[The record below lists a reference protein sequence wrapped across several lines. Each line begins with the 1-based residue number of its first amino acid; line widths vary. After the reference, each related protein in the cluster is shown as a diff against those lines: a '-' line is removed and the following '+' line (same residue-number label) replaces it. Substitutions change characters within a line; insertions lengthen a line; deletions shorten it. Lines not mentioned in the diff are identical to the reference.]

1 MEKLDKTAISR
12 DNKGKIRM
20 VHIWTEE
27 TPQSTFII
35 HRESG
40 LLDGKKVIAPDIEIT
55 KGKVKRTIEE
65 QVSLEFNSNYKKYLD
80 KGYKDTKDLE
90 IENLTVESADK
101 VLEGTRT
108 NQIGVPKP
116 MLCKLLDKDNKKL
129 TDREWYGSYKH
140 DGTRCI
146 LYKRD
151 GEIHSASR
159 GGGDYDIQT
168 VYIRTDPYIVK
179 LFNDNPDL
187 MLDGEIYIHG
197 KPLNFISR
205 LVRKETLEED
215 HKLLNYHCYDI
226 VDESKTFKERVK
238 ILNSFRQ
245 DCPKD
250 SKLII
255 IEQRLIKG
263 LDQIMKMHNEAVAAG
278 YEGLVIKDPDKE
290 YKCGARDNRALK
302 IKEFQDAEFKIL
314 GIVEGLREEDM
325 CFLMETEDGTQFKA
339 KPIGDRALKQQYRE
353 DIDNIIG
360 KMGTVKFFGWTTTEH
375 PVPNLPS
382 FRAIRDEKDL

>member
-1 MEKLDKTAISR
+1 MNKTAISL
-12 DNKGKIRM
+12 DSKNKVRI
-20 VHIWTEE
+20 VHIWTTE
-27 TPQSTFII
+27 TPESTYII

-40 LLDGKKVIAPDIEIT
+40 LLDGKKVIAPEIEI
-55 KGKVKRTIEE
+55 KAGKAKRTLE
-65 QVSLEFNSNYKKYLD
+65 QQVELEFNSNYKKYLD
-80 KGYKDTKDLE
+80 KGYKDVEELG
-90 IENLTVESADK
+90 IENLTTDSA
-101 VLEGTRT
+101 LEALGTTRT
-108 NQIGVPKP
+108 DQAGVPKP
-116 MLCKLLDKDNKKL
+116 MLCKLLDKTNKKL
-129 TDREWYGSYKH
+129 TDKEWYGSYKH

-179 LFNDNPDL
+179 LFNDNPGL

-238 ILNSFRQ
+238 MLETFKK
-245 DCPKD
+245 DCPND

-263 LDQIMKMHNEAVAAG
+263 LDEIMSMHNEAVAAG

-302 IKEFQDAEFKIL
+302 IKEFQDAEFQIL
-314 GIVEGLREEDM
+314 GIVEGLRDEDM
-325 CFLMETEDGTQFKA
+325 CFLMQTEDGTQFKA
-339 KPIGDRALKQQYRE
+339 KPIGDRALKQQYRD

-360 KMGTVKFFGWTTTEH
+360 KMGTVKFFGWTNTEH

-382 FRAIRDEKDL
+382 FRAVRDEKDI